1 MIDVHG
7 LVKRFGTHVA
17 VDGLDFHVEKG
28 SIVGFLGPNGAG
40 KTTTMKMITGAL
52 PSSSGEVEVGGHS
65 VFKEP
70 LITKKMIGYLP
81 ETPPLYLD
89 MRVRDYLRFATRLQ
103 GVSKGSVNSKVDEAM
118 ERVKIQ
124 DVSHRLIHNLSKGYR
139 QRVGLAQAIAHNPK
153 VLILDEP
160 TDGLDPRQIIEI
172 RELIKSLAG
181 DHTVILSS
189 HILPEV
195 AATCERVLI
204 INHGKIVADDTIEK
218 IQKGTG
224 GVASVRMRVQG
235 LHEKQSDELQKME
248 SVDQV
253 SAEEDQATE
262 TTLYQ
267 IHFKMGE
274 DGRAQVSRWAFEKGF
289 ALLELRPEGTSL
301 EDVFLN
307 LTKDDQQHRAEA

>member
-1 MIDVHG
+1 LIDVHG
-7 LVKRFGTHVA
+7 LVKRYGTTVA
-17 VDGLDFHVEKG
+17 VDGLDFHIEKG

-70 LITKKMIGYLP
+70 LVIKKMIGYLP

-89 MRVRDYLRFATRLQ
+89 MKVRDYLRFATRLQ
-103 GVSKGSVNSKVDEAM
+103 GVSKAQVASKVDDAM

-153 VLILDEP
+153 VLVLDEP

-218 IQKGTG
+218 IQKGSG

-235 LHEKQSDELQKME
+235 MHESEVKDLEVVAG
-248 SVDQV
+248 VDQA
-253 SAEEDQATE
+253 SAEVDQATE
-262 TTLYQ
+262 TTLFN

-274 DGRAQVSRWAFEKGF
+274 DGRARVSQWAFEKGF

-307 LTKDDQQHRAEA
+307 LTKDDQEHGAQA